1 MMDGVNIVLVEPEI
15 PQNTGNI
22 ARTCAAAGARL
33 HLIRPLGFILSD
45 RKLRRAGADYW
56 GEVDLVVHDD
66 LESFFGKTP
75 ADQCLFFSVKGQ
87 RPYTQIPAENG
98 GYFVF
103 GRESVGLPSGL
114 LAAHPGRIFR
124 VPIRPE
130 TRSLNLSNAV
140 AVVLFEALRLRGFP
154 GLI

>member
-1 MMDGVNIVLVEPEI
+1 MDGVNIVLVEPEI

-22 ARTCAAAGARL
+22 ARTCAAVGAHL

-56 GEVDLVVHDD
+56 GEVDLVVHDN
-66 LESFFGKTP
+66 LESFFRKAP
-75 ADQCLFFSVKGQ
+75 ADQCLFFSAKGQ
-87 RPYTQIPAENG
+87 RPYTQMTRDGG

-103 GRESVGLPSGL
+103 GRESVGLPSDL
-114 LAAHPGRIFR
+114 LAAHPGRSFR
-124 VPIRPE
+124 VPMRPE

-154 GLI
+154 GLA

>member
-1 MMDGVNIVLVEPEI
+1 MDGLNIVLVEPEI

-56 GEVDLVVHDD
+56 GEVDLVVHDS
-66 LESFFGKTP
+66 LESFFRKTP
-75 ADQCLFFSVKGQ
+75 ADQCLFFSAKGE
-87 RPYTQIPAENG
+87 RPYTQMPEEEG
-98 GYFVF
+98 GTFVF
-103 GRESVGLPSGL
+103 GRESVGLSPDL
-114 LAAHPGRIFR
+114 LAAHPGRSFR
-124 VPIRPE
+124 VPMRPK